1 MDRLKKKK
9 KQKIRRKR
17 HIRKTV
23 HGSADRPRMTVYKSN
38 RHIYVQVIDDDAGH
52 TLASASNVEKD
63 NRELK
68 TTVED
73 AGKIGDLIGKRL
85 KEKKIDTVVFDRNG
99 YRYHGIVRA
108 IADGAR
114 KTGIKL

>member
-1 MDRLKKKK
+1 MDRLKKKQ

-52 TLASASNVEKD
+52 TLASASNVEKE
-63 NRELK
+63 NRALK
-68 TTVED
+68 TTVEV